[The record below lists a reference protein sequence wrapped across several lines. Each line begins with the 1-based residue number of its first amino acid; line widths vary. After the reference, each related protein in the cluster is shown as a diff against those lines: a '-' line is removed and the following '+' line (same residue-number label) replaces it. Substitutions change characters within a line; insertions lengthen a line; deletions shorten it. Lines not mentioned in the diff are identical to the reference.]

1 MLKEEIDNIV
11 NELTNF
17 LVKDNVNLQTEM
29 TSVKIIGIITEVHRL
44 LNQAKSFVEDLKEM
58 DRDNIVRRT
67 VEMAEVV
74 VNDRRIKNIISQGQ
88 VDSILKVLREK
99 ETLVTIVE
107 VTDDVAE
114 GVAEAV
120 LETLDDNEDGK
131 VTSTEV
137 SNNCTCCG
145 NKKLAKCWGK
155 FFINFLCCG
164 KNNVKVYKHNEALE
178 GVELDGI
185 VIQET
190 PVIEEKSAE
199 PLAEE
204 TPVVEPETAVVEPEP
219 VVEETPV
226 VEPEPVVETPVVEP
240 ETAVV
245 EPEPVVEETPVVE
258 PEPVVEET
266 PVVEPETVVEN
277 ISVKTHDNSFIEG
290 VMLSNQ
296 TDTIDDDSE

>member
-29 TSVKIIGIITEVHRL
+29 TSVKIIGIITEIHRL
-44 LNQAKSFVEDLKEM
+44 LNQTKSFVEELKEM

-107 VTDDVAE
+107 VADDIAE
-114 GVAEAV
+114 GVADAV

-178 GVELDGI
+178 GV
-185 VIQET
+185 
-190 PVIEEKSAE
+190 
-199 PLAEE
+199 
-204 TPVVEPETAVVEPEP
+204 
-219 VVEETPV
+219 
-226 VEPEPVVETPVVEP
+226 
-240 ETAVV
+240 
-245 EPEPVVEETPVVE
+245 
-258 PEPVVEET
+258 
-266 PVVEPETVVEN
+266 
-277 ISVKTHDNSFIEG
+277 
-290 VMLSNQ
+290 
-296 TDTIDDDSE
+296 